1 MLAVSDEVDEALAA
15 DPGPARTAEL
25 IVARREFEAAF
36 GRIRDAGITYYADP
50 ACRQAGQ
57 VYTSKSGNRG
67 TYFRD
72 PDGHLMEILTA
83 IGGAPS

>member
-1 MLAVSDEVDEALAA
+1 VSRCHP
-15 DPGPARTAEL
+15 PGGPGGQGERGAGAP
-25 IVARREFEAAF
+25 EFEAAF

-50 ACRQAGQ
+50 ACRQTGQ

-83 IGGAPS
+83 VGGAPS